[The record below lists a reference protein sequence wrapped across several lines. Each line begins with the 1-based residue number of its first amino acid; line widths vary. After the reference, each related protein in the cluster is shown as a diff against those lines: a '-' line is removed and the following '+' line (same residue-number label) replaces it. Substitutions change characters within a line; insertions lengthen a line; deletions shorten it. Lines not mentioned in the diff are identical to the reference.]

1 MAPLPA
7 CRQVGSLPSRTELVE
22 RLPVKRTYSKL
33 GLRWEE
39 LAGAL
44 ALFPPFVY
52 SNFMDWLDPIL
63 KQLIS
68 LKIFVPFIPLFV
80 AFNVLGILP
89 IFVSLTSE
97 MAHPERKKVARQ
109 SILTGFLVSIGF
121 LGAGKWVFALLGIT
135 VSDFQIAGGIL
146 LFIIAIVD
154 LIFPEKTRSFPK
166 ETMGV
171 VPIGIP
177 LIVGPAVLTL
187 LLMIVHT
194 YGYFSTLLCLILN
207 LLVVWVAFDQSN
219 RIMGVIKEGGAK
231 GVGKVSSL
239 LLAAFA
245 MMMVRMGI
253 EGWMGLVP

>member
-1 MAPLPA
+1 
-7 CRQVGSLPSRTELVE
+7 V
-22 RLPVKRTYSKL
+22 
-33 GLRWEE
+33 
-39 LAGAL
+39 
-44 ALFPPFVY
+44 
-52 SNFMDWLDPIL
+52 

-68 LKIFVPFIPLFV
+68 LKIFLPFIPLFV

-97 MAHPERKKVARQ
+97 MAQPERKRVARQ

-121 LGAGKWVFALLGIT
+121 LGAGKSVFALLGVT

-146 LFIIAIVD
+146 LFIISIVD
-154 LIFPEKTRSFPK
+154 LIFPEKTRTFPK
-166 ETMGV
+166 ETMGI

-207 LLVVWVAFDQSN
+207 LLVVWLAFDQSH
-219 RIMGVIKEGGAK
+219 RVLGLMKEGGAK

-245 MMMVRMGI
+245 VMMIRIGMK
-253 EGWMGLVP
+253 GWLGLIYE